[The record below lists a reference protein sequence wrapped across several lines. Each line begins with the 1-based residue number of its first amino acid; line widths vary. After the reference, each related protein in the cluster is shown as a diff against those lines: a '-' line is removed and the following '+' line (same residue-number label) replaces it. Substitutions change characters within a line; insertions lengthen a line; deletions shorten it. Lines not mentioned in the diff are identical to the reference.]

1 MRKMTTAAAIL
12 AAVFVTS
19 FATPANAAGVTFT
32 WDGGGGDDNWSTA
45 ANWVGD
51 VAPGT
56 DDDLVFALG
65 DVSNNDFAGYEV
77 GSILVDGAGVTI
89 TGNAFTIN
97 SGITLDA
104 PSAVFGTDITASA
117 NQVWSANVFSAL
129 TLNGDVTVQ
138 PGVELEISGL
148 GITLANGALDGS
160 GSILKTGTG
169 SLIVAGGGNL
179 DHIVLQAGELDSD
192 SVSSGTDVIV
202 NGGMLRGGAV
212 APNLGVQLIDGI
224 TLNAGSVHP
233 GGPFSVQTMKSSGSF
248 AGAPGGVL
256 SIQLD
261 GATSD
266 QLAFTGVLDPDGT
279 RLDIVIDTVPAVGT
293 TFAIVT
299 ASSESL
305 SLFSDS
311 VGAPI
316 ADGGVFTSNGY
327 RFSLDYATT
336 DVVLTFLGV
345 APAPGS
351 GGALA
356 ATGTDPIGAIIV
368 VSIMML
374 LGAALLASAARRRRT
389 GTSRVS

>member
-19 FATPANAAGVTFT
+19 FATPASAAGVTFT

-89 TGNAFTIN
+89 TGNPFTIN
-97 SGITLDA
+97 SGITVEA
-104 PSAVFGTDITASA
+104 PSAVFGTDITVNA
-117 NQVWSANVFSAL
+117 NQVWTANVFSAL
-129 TLNGDVTVQ
+129 TLNGDVLVQ
-138 PGVELEISGL
+138 PGVALEISGL
-148 GITLANGALDGS
+148 GITFADGALNGA

-169 SLIVAGGGNL
+169 GLLVEGGGNL
-179 DHIVLQAGELDSD
+179 DQIVLQAGELDSD

-212 APNLGVQLIDGI
+212 APNLGVQLIDDI
-224 TLNAGSVHP
+224 TLNAGAVHP
-233 GGPFSVQTMKSSGSF
+233 GGPFAVQTMRSSGSF
-248 AGAPGGVL
+248 TGAAAGILG
-256 SIQLD
+256 IQLD

-266 QLAFTGVLDPDGT
+266 QLAVAGVLDPDGT
-279 RLDIVIDTVPAVGT
+279 RLDIVIDNAPAVGT
-293 TFAIVT
+293 TFVIAT

-305 SLFSDS
+305 SLFSDA

-316 ADGGVFTSNGY
+316 ADGGVFTSNGFQ
-327 RFSLDYATT
+327 FSLDYATT

-345 APAPGS
+345 APAAGS

-356 ATGTDPIGAIIV
+356 ATGVDPVGAIIV
-368 VSIMML
+368 VAILML
-374 LGAALLASAARRRRT
+374 LGAALLAFAAKRRRN
-389 GTSRVS
+389 GQVRVS